1 VMLSLRIRL
10 GWAWSRSS
18 WKALGD
24 LHGELLVEDFLGKFF
39 AFGFDPFRGV
49 GRNRLMHLRQRAL
62 RACR

>member
-10 GWAWSRSS
+10 VGPGRGAPGRPW
-18 WKALGD
+18 D

-39 AFGFDPFRGV
+39 AFGFDPFVASG
-49 GRNRLMHLRQRAL
+49 GIRLMHLRTTGP